1 MQDDEKY
8 KKIKEALDRLHK
20 QKQNSKENSNS
31 QTLDN
36 NKTVNNQNL
45 NLKNINLSNS
55 KNNLKNQPNLQ
66 NNTNKNFKNSDND
79 LNFNKNKSS
88 SNSINQRDYDKDP
101 LVIKDYNSEVSGV
114 WLLFVVVFL
123 IAVFASGQISL
134 HASGVAVVT
143 ILIYIGKT
151 DENSPKNGVFKFTS
165 EYIYYSSDIKCKE
178 IKLNEISKIS
188 NTLQALYEVRN
199 ETKKGDLKQKIG
211 NIGGIFYLIILV
223 LGFIFVDEYRKP
235 LIIVF
240 SIFILGFIAPQYL
253 YHLYKD
259 STLKKKVFDTL
270 VISSKFGFNICIF
283 FARQSDY
290 DEIRKYFLYK
300 KGIDIKNV

>member
-1 MQDDEKY
+1 M
-8 KKIKEALDRLHK
+8 
-20 QKQNSKENSNS
+20 
-31 QTLDN
+31 
-36 NKTVNNQNL
+36 
-45 NLKNINLSNS
+45 
-55 KNNLKNQPNLQ
+55 
-66 NNTNKNFKNSDND
+66 
-79 LNFNKNKSS
+79 
-88 SNSINQRDYDKDP
+88 
-101 LVIKDYNSEVSGV
+101 
-114 WLLFVVVFL
+114 
-123 IAVFASGQISL
+123 
-134 HASGVAVVT
+134 
-143 ILIYIGKT
+143 
-151 DENSPKNGVFKFTS
+151 
-165 EYIYYSSDIKCKE
+165 
-178 IKLNEISKIS
+178 
-188 NTLQALYEVRN
+188 QALYEVRN

-290 DEIRKYFLYK
+290 NEIRKYFLYK